1 MTDAAISRRSARPH
15 ETRDQILRAASELFA
30 ARGFHRTTI
39 RAIADRAELSNTL
52 LYYYFKNKHELL
64 EALLVSREMST
75 TPPGETWDFREAWQ
89 LSEQLLGILYEWVEQ
104 PDLIRMLVVESFSG
118 NTTVG
123 EFVDRTNEQYIASIR
138 PALEPLIGEQWRT
151 VAESLQYTLTGV
163 IWDAVIR
170 HGRRYGDVLRTE
182 SERERL
188 RTLILLI
195 LPDHSSVDAA

>member
-89 LSEQLLGILYEWVEQ
+89 LSEQLAYQQYWTLLLYHSNIL
-104 PDLIRMLVVESFSG
+104 F
-118 NTTVG
+118 
-123 EFVDRTNEQYIASIR
+123 
-138 PALEPLIGEQWRT
+138 
-151 VAESLQYTLTGV
+151 LQ
-163 IWDAVIR
+163 
-170 HGRRYGDVLRTE
+170 LRV
-182 SERERL
+182 
-188 RTLILLI
+188 
-195 LPDHSSVDAA
+195 SV